1 MTALDMMGGFSGMHW
16 VLVGW
21 LSLLAGLLALDDTAL
36 GQTWLSQPLP
46 AAALAGLVCGQP
58 LLGLAIGLPLQLAL
72 VMNLPV
78 GQTVTGDASA
88 GAVAAVG
95 GALLSGRVPA
105 ALGGFRGLA
114 NGASGGASAGDL
126 ALTGWLLLGAALWS
140 LGGHPLIQAERRL
153 HLVWML
159 QGRRTLR
166 DGSLSRVERIHS
178 RCLAATLVRGA
189 LYGGVGVLAVAGLW
203 VPAFEALPAGLRGA
217 MAWVPVLAAA
227 LGLGAVL
234 ERYGVA
240 RHWRWIGV
248 GAIAGWALGVLT

>member
-1 MTALDMMGGFSGMHW
+1 MTAIDMMGGFTGAHW
-16 VLVGW
+16 ALVGW

-46 AAALAGLVCGQP
+46 AAALAGLLCGQP
-58 LLGLAIGLPLQLAL
+58 LLGLAVGLPLQLAL

-95 GALLSGRVPA
+95 GALLAGRVPA
-105 ALGGFRGLA
+105 AIGGGHGVPA
-114 NGASGGASAGDL
+114 GVAGGDL

-166 DGSLSRVERIHS
+166 DGSLSRVEGIHG
-178 RCLAATLVRGA
+178 RCLVATLLRGV
-189 LYGGVGVLAVAGLW
+189 LYGGVGVLAMAGLW
-203 VPAFEALPAGLRGA
+203 VPGFEALPAGLRGA

-240 RHWRWIGV
+240 RHWRWVGV
-248 GAIAGWALGVLT
+248 GAIAGWVLGVLT

>member
-1 MTALDMMGGFSGMHW
+1 VTAIDMMGGFTGAHW
-16 VLVGW
+16 ALLGW
-21 LSLLAGLLALDDTAL
+21 LALLSGLLALDDTAL

-58 LLGLAIGLPLQLAL
+58 LLGLAVGLPLQLAL

-95 GALLSGRVPA
+95 GAILAGKVPA
-105 ALGGFRGLA
+105 ALGGFHGLTE
-114 NGASGGASAGDL
+114 GAPRGDL

-153 HLVWML
+153 HLIWML

-166 DGSLSRVERIHS
+166 DGNLSRVERIHG
-178 RCLAATLVRGA
+178 RCLAATLVRGV
-189 LYGGVGVLAVAGLW
+189 LYGGVGVLAMAGLW
-203 VPAFEALPAGLRGA
+203 VPAFDALPAGLRGA
-217 MAWVPVLAAA
+217 MAWVPVLASA
-227 LGLGAVL
+227 LGVGAVL
-234 ERYGVA
+234 ERYGVG
-240 RHWRWIGV
+240 RHWRWV
-248 GAIAGWALGVLT
+248 GAGAVAGWALGVLT